1 MRSRIVVALLAVL
14 SLLPVALIGSGVA
27 NAEPSRPD
35 FVRQAQSAGLSAAQ
49 AQGLQAKID
58 DYLVRLGGR
67 GTQVSPNQ
75 IDLKG
80 GMLNV
85 TVPGEAQPRN
95 LVRNPAYPAADA
107 NCRPSADYEWFCA
120 YQYEWRQGD
129 VVDMWDCWVE
139 FIIPWSTFGSWENNQ
154 TRGTQPR
161 LTFIGGAIWDMP
173 GAYSNQ
179 LSGVGWSP
187 VFSIVPCR
195 H

>member
-1 MRSRIVVALLAVL
+1 MRSRIVVALVAVL
-14 SLLPVALIGSGVA
+14 SLLSVGLIGSRVA
-27 NAEPSRPD
+27 TAEPSRSD
-35 FVRQAQSAGLSAAQ
+35 FVGQAQSAGLSAAQ

-58 DYLVRLGGR
+58 DYLVRLEGR

-75 IDLKG
+75 IALKG

-95 LVRNPAYPAADA
+95 LVRNPAYPAAVE
-107 NCRPSADYEWFCA
+107 NCRPSADFEWFCA
-120 YQYEWRQGD
+120 YEYERRQGD
-129 VVDMWDCWVE
+129 VIDMWDCFVE
-139 FIIPWSTFGSWENNQ
+139 FFIPWFTFGSWENNQ

-161 LTFIGGAIWDMP
+161 LTFTNGAIWDMP

-179 LSGVGWSP
+179 LTGVGWSP
-187 VFSIVPCR
+187 VLKIVPCR